1 MVGSLRWKVLFALM
15 LAPVVCGLAFSESGK
30 PSSGSYLFVW
40 GGDAEHKANDFLM
53 VVDADSGSPNYG
65 KLVTTLPTDQKT
77 VRPHHTEYTMPAS
90 GMLFA
95 NDHDPG
101 RTFIFDLRDPLHPK
115 TVTSFYDRGGFM
127 HPHSY
132 LRLPNGHV
140 LATFQHKAPSM
151 AEAMAHPASHDQAM
165 LTVETYGE
173 PADSL
178 SGGLVEMDDQG
189 NVVRAAGNFDSA
201 FAGADLMPYGVVI
214 LPEIDRALVTN
225 TSMQESDFF
234 GVTYQ
239 IWRLSDLKLLHTAY
253 LDPGS
258 NHYSQIGPEEPR
270 RGPDGSVY
278 VQTLGCG
285 IERITGIAGDNP
297 SSKLVYVFPG
307 QWCGVPTIVGHF
319 LVQSV
324 PAIHGLI
331 VINLTK
337 PDQPVE
343 VSRLVLGEDYP
354 AHWTGWGEKTQRLV
368 ATGQSGRVYLLK
380 LDQATGKLS
389 FDEAFKGL
397 DGKVGFSLNQR
408 EWPHGWTGTVYAH
421 GAVFS
426 R

>member
-1 MVGSLRWKVLFALM
+1 MTRLLLMVALIFSAVIIAAQAQ
-15 LAPVVCGLAFSESGK
+15 APKTIAPEN
-30 PSSGSYLFVW
+30 YLFVW
-40 GGDAEHKANDFLM
+40 GGDAALKGNDFLM
-53 VVDADSGSPNYG
+53 VIDADPASASYG
-65 KLVTTLPTDQKT
+65 KLVTTLPTDQQT

-90 GMLFA
+90 GMLFV

-101 RTFIFDLRDPLHPK
+101 RTFIFDLRDPVHPK

-151 AEAMAHPASHDQAM
+151 AEATAHPDATHPGM
-165 LTVETYGE
+165 LTMGFDGM
-173 PADSL
+173 PAESL

-189 NVVRAAGNFDSA
+189 NVVRAASNFDPSA
-201 FAGADLMPYGVVI
+201 AGTDLMPYGVVI

-225 TSMQESDFF
+225 TSMQDADFF

-239 IWRLSDLKLLHTAY
+239 TWRLSDLKLLHTAY
-253 LDPGS
+253 LDPGA

-297 SSKLVYVFPG
+297 TSKLVYVFPG
-307 QWCGVPTIVGHF
+307 HWCGVPTIVSHF

-324 PAIHGLI
+324 PSMHGLI
-331 VINLTK
+331 VIDLANPEK
-337 PDQPVE
+337 PVE
-343 VSRLVLGEDYP
+343 VSRITLGGDYP
-354 AHWTGWGEKTQRLV
+354 SHWTGWGAKTQRLV
-368 ATGQSGRVYLLK
+368 ATGQSGRVFLLK
-380 LDQATGKLS
+380 LDPATGKLS
-389 FDEAFKGL
+389 FDEAFRGV
-397 DGKVGFSLNQR
+397 DGKVGFSLDER
-408 EWPHGWTGTVYAH
+408 VWPHGWKGTGYAH